1 MPFWIQNN
9 SQKRGYGCK
18 KARGHLTPVPSVWL
32 IFWCCFCFPELGMIS
47 AIRSLRLLIVQTLHQ
62 RHHRDSIS
70 TLGSDRLSTISN
82 TPPYNPFKFP
92 KVVRKPRNRIVSFE
106 HEIIKINSIR
116 VRRLV
121 ADESEETFPKAMKR
135 ATSTS
140 FLHLDFEGGESYKV
154 QVRLS
159 IAR

>member
-1 MPFWIQNN
+1 
-9 SQKRGYGCK
+9 
-18 KARGHLTPVPSVWL
+18 
-32 IFWCCFCFPELGMIS
+32 MIS
-47 AIRSLRLLIVQTLHQ
+47 AIRPLRLLIVQTLHQ
-62 RHHRDSIS
+62 QHHRDSIS

-82 TPPYNPFKFP
+82 NPFIFP

-106 HEIIKINSIR
+106 REIIEINSIR

-140 FLHLDFEGGESYKV
+140 FLHLDLEGGESYKV

>member
-1 MPFWIQNN
+1 
-9 SQKRGYGCK
+9 
-18 KARGHLTPVPSVWL
+18 
-32 IFWCCFCFPELGMIS
+32 MIS
-47 AIRSLRLLIVQTLHQ
+47 AIRPLRLLIVQTLHQ

-70 TLGSDRLSTISN
+70 TLSN
-82 TPPYNPFKFP
+82 TPPYSPFIFP

-106 HEIIKINSIR
+106 REIIEINSIR

-140 FLHLDFEGGESYKV
+140 FLHLDLEGGESYKV